1 MRHFRNILYV
11 TRGIGN
17 ETDGLKQALSLAR
30 NNGAPLEI
38 LVVSPSL
45 PDGMREYSQRYSSAI
60 LDETQEIIGRTA
72 EALKIG
78 EGEIELSYAQ
88 VGDTAP
94 AVGVIRTVLEHRH
107 DLVIK
112 QAETSDGRG
121 GLRAFDMDL
130 LRKCPCP
137 VWLCRPIAKPRS
149 EISVA
154 VAIDPHSE
162 GEAALA
168 LSKRLL
174 ELARSLAD
182 DCSGMLRIVACWGY
196 AHESYLRNNPWIR
209 VPEKE
214 IDEAIETER
223 LASHR
228 ELQML
233 TNQAGIERHNSII
246 EHIDGQPEDVIPTY
260 IADNGI
266 DVLVMGTLARTGI
279 AGFIIGNTAENIVQ
293 NVPCSLLTLKP
304 AGFSTPVKLYAS

>member
-11 TRGIGN
+11 TRGLGD

-30 NNGAPLEI
+30 NNSAPLEV
-38 LVVSPSL
+38 LVVSPGL
-45 PDGMREYSQRYSSAI
+45 PDGMSEYSQRYSSAI
-60 LDETQEIIGRTA
+60 LEETQEVIQKTA
-72 EALKIG
+72 EALKIAKG
-78 EGEIELSYAQ
+78 DIDISYAQ

-112 QAETSDGRG
+112 QAETHDGHS

-137 VWLCRPIAKPRS
+137 VWLCRPIAKPRT

-162 GEAALA
+162 GEAAQA
-168 LSKRLL
+168 LSKLML
-174 ELARSLAD
+174 ELGRSLAD
-182 DCSGMLRIVACWGY
+182 DCNGMLRILSCWGFEN
-196 AHESYLRNNPWIR
+196 ESYLRNNPWIR
-209 VPEKE
+209 VPDKE
-214 IDEAIETER
+214 IDEAKEAER
-223 LASHR
+223 EANYRDL
-228 ELQML
+228 LML
-233 TNQAGIERHNSII
+233 TNLAGIERHNSII
-246 EHIDGQPEDVIPTY
+246 EHMDGQPEDVIPAH
-260 IADNGI
+260 ILDNNI
-266 DVLVMGTLARTGI
+266 DILVMGTLARTGI

-304 AGFSTPVKLYAS
+304 AGFATPVKLYAS